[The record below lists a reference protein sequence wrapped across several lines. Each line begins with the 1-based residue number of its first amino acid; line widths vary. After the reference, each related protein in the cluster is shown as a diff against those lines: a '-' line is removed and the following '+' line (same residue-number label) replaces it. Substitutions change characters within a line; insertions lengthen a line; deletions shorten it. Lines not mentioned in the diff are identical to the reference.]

1 MFELLEDKYSI
12 IIQHILTKQTHGYVD
27 WREFRGKLS
36 ELWIQKLYFNS
47 MFLKKGDLDFNLFIV
62 FVSHTSAWILKVRKR
77 VWCKIH
83 MTSYI
88 KCIGKIIMGKSNWTE
103 TLFKTWKQ

>member
-47 MFLKKGDLDFNLFIV
+47 MFKKKEGDPDFNLFYCVCI
-62 FVSHTSAWILKVRKR
+62 SH
-77 VWCKIH
+77 
-83 MTSYI
+83 
-88 KCIGKIIMGKSNWTE
+88 KCMNIESKE
-103 TLFKTWKQ
+103 TCLM